1 MADLIDRQIAIDAIK
16 EIRSCIWEVDIPSP
30 TVPEYIEHHKQ
41 MKKLMDRCDKL
52 MINLVNSPIAQQW
65 IPVMTRPMTE
75 EERRCYT
82 KYLGWDIT
90 DDEAVMFDCQM
101 PEDGQEI
108 WVCSKCGNIWKDTCI
123 DDEGIGLEENGDWFD
138 IVAWM
143 PFEKPKPWKGKE
155 DDE

>member
-65 IPVMTRPMTE
+65 IPVSEGLPE
-75 EERRCYT
+75 NE
-82 KYLGWDIT
+82 KYVLVTTVSGDVT
-90 DDEAVMFDCQM
+90 DAKYWQKEGLWVMDLTIM
-101 PEDGQEI
+101 SVI
-108 WVCSKCGNIWKDTCI
+108 
-123 DDEGIGLEENGDWFD
+123 
-138 IVAWM
+138 AWM
-143 PFEKPKPWKGKE
+143 PLPEPYKE
-155 DDE
+155 RSK